1 MHFRDIRSASRYL
14 GCCQRPPRWQQSWL
28 LPPGPSRVLGRGHPG
43 PTPKINRAFHER
55 AALELLGRDGIAVI
69 WRLHLDAAEAH
80 RDGYQRG
87 AQILIDTA
95 EAAERLLRR
104 AARERSRDVDA

>member
-1 MHFRDIRSASRYL
+1 M
-14 GCCQRPPRWQQSWL
+14 G
-28 LPPGPSRVLGRGHPG
+28 
-43 PTPKINRAFHER
+43 KIDRALHER

-87 AQILIDTA
+87 AQILTDTA
-95 EAAERLLRR
+95 DAAERLLRQ
-104 AARERSRDVDA
+104 AAKEPSRDGDA